1 MKEMTIS
8 YFEANTRNA
17 LLFCLLLCGAIA
29 IGGCAVTAAPIDN
42 TPRVGISP
50 VKDHVTVSATPSAV
64 VGSMVPVDISIAN
77 GTPEPR
83 LLIPSQVFAIN
94 EHGQRI
100 IPMPTSEAIR
110 AATKANTLQ
119 AGLRGAAKSGAL
131 GAAAGAATGG
141 AIGAVVG
148 TVVAEPLEGLA
159 MGAALGGVVGG
170 AQAAV
175 AGGLQGQAVARQDAE
190 TQIPSLAL
198 QTSQVHPDFTVNG
211 YVFFPQGNYQ
221 GVQVV
226 LLNQETHQT
235 DTIMVPWGGAT
246 GDLPAEE
253 PEAAPFGKQQL
264 STHSYRQ
271 GITPHITR
279 QQTSDGSSVQTH
291 IFNPSPSGSN
301 ETE

>member
-1 MKEMTIS
+1 
-8 YFEANTRNA
+8 
-17 LLFCLLLCGAIA
+17 
-29 IGGCAVTAAPIDN
+29 
-42 TPRVGISP
+42 
-50 VKDHVTVSATPSAV
+50 
-64 VGSMVPVDISIAN
+64 
-77 GTPEPR
+77 
-83 LLIPSQVFAIN
+83 
-94 EHGQRI
+94 
-100 IPMPTSEAIR
+100 MPTSEAIR

-253 PEAAPFGKQQL
+253 PEAAPLWKQQL
-264 STHSYRQ
+264 STHSYGQ